1 MPESAHVIIMIT
13 LVKQRLKSLDAEN
26 ASHLPQ
32 PVQDAITHEYA
43 NLLELQDWLAN
54 HFQ

>member
-1 MPESAHVIIMIT
+1 MPDSAHVMIMST
-13 LVKQRLKSLDAEN
+13 LVKQRLEYLDAED
-26 ASHLPQ
+26 ASHLAQ